1 MEWNYELTGYPLCT
15 AKYPKIE
22 RHILK
27 YMKYYVLGVQAFI
40 YIILMIAYNVIMP
53 IIVGPPETTIELTWW
68 YFLLTRVVTN
78 LILGGFL
85 LYLLIRRYPVVKA
98 GCEEPIME
106 RVQQRIQWD
115 DPCTILFNTDS
126 FTIISEEFGE
136 KEKQIAYKDSE
147 WIKAQD
153 NIICISHN
161 IIAEHISED
170 VMEILQPKL
179 FSKK

>member
-1 MEWNYELTGYPLCT
+1 MELDYKLTGYILCR
-15 AKYPKIE
+15 AKYPEIE

-27 YMKYYVLGVQAFI
+27 YMKYYVLGVQLFI

-68 YFLLTRVVTN
+68 YFILTRVLTN

-85 LYLLIRRYPVVKA
+85 LYLLITRYPAVKA
-98 GCEEPIME
+98 GCEAPIME
-106 RVQQRIQWD
+106 RVQQRIQWNN
-115 DPCTILFNTDS
+115 PCIILFNNDS
-126 FTIISEEFGE
+126 FTIISEKYGKKGGKIDY
-136 KEKQIAYKDSE
+136 KESE

-161 IIAEHISED
+161 IIVNNISVD
-170 VMEILQPKL
+170 VINLLQAKL
-179 FSKK
+179 RL